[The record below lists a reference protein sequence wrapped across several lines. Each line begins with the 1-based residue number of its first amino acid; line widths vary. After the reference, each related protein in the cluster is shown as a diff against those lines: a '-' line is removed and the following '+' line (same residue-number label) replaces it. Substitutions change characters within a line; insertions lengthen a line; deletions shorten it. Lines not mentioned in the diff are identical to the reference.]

1 MERYQ
6 LLFKY
11 ALPKEIQDLI
21 GEYNVEHRP
30 QFNKVLKNIKGI
42 YGLECQG
49 CNITRYSTCLT
60 SYVVEEFVCSIECKK
75 VYITLLPPHMQKWY
89 ESDDDL

>member
-1 MERYQ
+1 MK

-30 QFNKVLKNIKGI
+30 QFNKVLENIKGI

-49 CNITRYSTCLT
+49 CNITRYSKCLT
-60 SYVVEEFVCSIECKK
+60 SYIAEEFVCSIECKK

-89 ESDDDL
+89 ESDDDLQG

>member
-1 MERYQ
+1 MKRYQ

-21 GEYNVEHRP
+21 GEYNVDHREK
-30 QFNKVLKNIKGI
+30 FNKVLKNIKGI

-60 SYVVEEFVCSIECKK
+60 SYVVEEFVCSIKCKK
-75 VYITLLPPHMQKWY
+75 VYYFITSSYAKMV
-89 ESDDDL
+89 